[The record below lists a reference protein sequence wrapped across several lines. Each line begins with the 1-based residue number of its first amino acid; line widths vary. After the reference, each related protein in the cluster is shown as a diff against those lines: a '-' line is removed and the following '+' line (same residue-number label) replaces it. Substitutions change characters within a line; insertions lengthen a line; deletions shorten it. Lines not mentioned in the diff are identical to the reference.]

1 MLQTNLNC
9 LYPQERA
16 LVTGLKAANLVVQKL
31 GLGSPAG
38 TQFTCFTSTNT
49 DKAANLVVQ
58 KLGLGSPAGTQF

>member
-1 MLQTNLNC
+1 M
-9 LYPQERA
+9 
-16 LVTGLKAANLVVQKL
+16 TGLKAANLVVQKL